1 VSKEKAAF
9 DICVVGEINLDLIM
23 YGLPEYLAP
32 DRELLANNLS
42 VTLGSSSAICAHNL
56 ASLGSRTAFVSLVG
70 EDPLGQVSLERLAAS
85 GADVSRVKRAPA
97 PAMTGLTVIFPYHGR
112 RYILTYPGVMSLM
125 RLEDLDLD
133 FIRQARHLHVS
144 SFFLHRALRPKMAEL
159 FRLAKEAGMTTS
171 LDTNDDPEDKWELG
185 TVLRYVDVF
194 SPNDREAR
202 KIARKTELIE
212 ALDVLTAQVPLV
224 VVKCGRQGAVARRGK
239 EQTMSPVPL
248 VETVD
253 TVGAGDSFNAGFL
266 HQFLR
271 GEKLEVCLKWANLA
285 GSFSTTRAGGTEAFR
300 DRPYLEKYFRDH
312 GFLLDNAETAQSRKP

>member
-1 VSKEKAAF
+1 VSKENAAF
-9 DICVVGEINLDLIM
+9 DVCVVGEINLDLIM

-97 PAMTGLTVIFPYHGR
+97 PAMTGLTVVFPYHGR

-125 RLEDLDLD
+125 RFEDLDLD

-144 SFFLHRALRPKMAEL
+144 SFFLHRALRPQMAGL
-159 FRLAKEAGMTTS
+159 FRIAKEAGMTTS

-194 SPNDREAR
+194 FPNDREAR
-202 KIARKTELIE
+202 KVARKAELIQ
-212 ALDVLTAQVPLV
+212 ALDVLSAQVPLV

-239 EQTMSPVPL
+239 EQSLSPVPI
-248 VETVD
+248 VEVVD
-253 TVGAGDSFNAGFL
+253 TIGAGDSFNAGFL
-266 HQFLR
+266 HQFVR
-271 GEKLEVCLKWANLA
+271 GEKLETCLAWGNLA
-285 GSFSTTRAGGTEAFR
+285 GSFSITRAGGTEAFR
-300 DRPYLEKYFRDH
+300 ERAHLEKYFREH
-312 GFLLDNAETAQSRKP
+312 GFPLDNTPAGKSQKP